1 MGKTTSA
8 VENDAVDAI
17 MADWARERPELD
29 PSTLA
34 VFGRL
39 PRLVAQQRIIQNV
52 NYKEHGLS
60 LASFDVLA
68 NLRRS
73 GAPHRKTA
81 GELASSSMLTTGGI
95 TFRLDRMEEQGLI
108 ERVRTPSDRR
118 VVYAQLTARGKEIID
133 AIIARHLETQ
143 RHMLGDMEPAEIAQ
157 LAMLLKKAGNS
168 IAAYEKSL
176 TLSELAV

>member
-118 VVYAQLTARGKEIID
+118 VVYAQLTAQGKKVIDEIIEK
-133 AIIARHLETQ
+133 HFETQ
-143 RHMLGDMEPAEIAQ
+143 QKMLGGLSTDETRKLAALLRKAESSISEYADHIA
-157 LAMLLKKAGNS
+157 NS
-168 IAAYEKSL
+168 VE
-176 TLSELAV
+176 